1 MPFASLVGNERI
13 KKLLKRAVAEGRTG
27 QSLIMAGPRG
37 VGKLR
42 FAVALAQALNCERPK
57 GGDACGSCLPCRK
70 VAAGEH
76 LDVQTVSPEGNFIK
90 VDQIR
95 KFADEAE
102 FRPFEGRRRVSI
114 IDDADRLNLQAANSI
129 LKILEEPPSTTL
141 FVLVTSKPYALLET
155 IRSRCQMLTFAPLA
169 PEELESHLAANY
181 KRPKD
186 ENRLLARLAR
196 GSIGRALEIDLGEFR
211 EKRGRMLEMIEALAV
226 ARDTVRLMS
235 FAEELG
241 RKLERDE
248 FENHLDALLVLL
260 SDLFRLKLGQPHESL
275 TNADIQARLSRIAE
289 VTTLEQITDWV
300 DCIEQI
306 LQGMSRNINRQL
318 AMESF
323 LVLSP

>member
-1 MPFASLVGNERI
+1 M
-13 KKLLKRAVAEGRTG
+13 
-27 QSLIMAGPRG
+27 
-37 VGKLR
+37 
-42 FAVALAQALNCERPK
+42 
-57 GGDACGSCLPCRK
+57 
-70 VAAGEH
+70 
-76 LDVQTVSPEGNFIK
+76 
-90 VDQIR
+90 
-95 KFADEAE
+95 
-102 FRPFEGRRRVSI
+102 
-114 IDDADRLNLQAANSI
+114 QAANSI
-129 LKILEEPPSTTL
+129 LKTLEEPPSTTL

-169 PEELESHLAANY
+169 TGELESHLAANY

-186 ENRLLARLAR
+186 ETRLLARLAR

-275 TNADIQARLSRIAE
+275 TNSDIQSRLSRIAE

-300 DCIEQI
+300 DRIEQI

-318 AMESF
+318 AMEAF
-323 LVLSP
+323 LVA